1 MPVYDRIGDHYHR
14 GRREDQRIA
23 AALRAA
29 LGGASPVVKV
39 GAGTGSYEPR
49 DRPVTAVELSAVMLA
64 QRPSGSAPA
73 VQAVAETL
81 PFRDGTFGA
90 AMGVLTIHHWRD
102 RARGLT
108 EMGRV
113 ARDRVVLFLR
123 DPQAAR
129 SWWLHEYFPATARLV
144 ADRETRLTEI
154 AAVLGDLDVIPV
166 PIPADCTDG
175 FEAAYWRRPSA
186 YLDPER
192 WPSMSALAMIA
203 DADREHGMRR
213 LRADLGN
220 GEWRRRW
227 GSLLGLDELDLGYRV
242 VIARR

>member
-1 MPVYDRIGDHYHR
+1 
-14 GRREDQRIA
+14 
-23 AALRAA
+23 
-29 LGGASPVVKV
+29 
-39 GAGTGSYEPR
+39 
-49 DRPVTAVELSAVMLA
+49 
-64 QRPSGSAPA
+64 
-73 VQAVAETL
+73 
-81 PFRDGTFGA
+81 
-90 AMGVLTIHHWRD
+90 
-102 RARGLT
+102 
-108 EMGRV
+108 MGRV

-175 FEAAYWRRPSA
+175 FEAAYWRRPTA

-192 WPSMSALAMIA
+192 WSSMSALAMIA